1 MFRGSRTSLSSK
13 KYRVWT
19 SYKHKRNNR
28 KKRGKCSHN
37 LLFLWPLLKGNHA
50 LFMGREQYFWFPKPG
65 FNLYSEDILTLRTW
79 LTTRRVGKCTL
90 VTMVTDFTA
99 SHLNRCTALVEIQ
112 HNVIKSMIVF
122 CIHLAVWNN
131 VCSRFRG
138 IEYKKIYFICW
149 LIVKKKPAQPLFMG
163 HFPW

>member
-13 KYRVWT
+13 KYRAERPINT
-19 SYKHKRNNR
+19 R
-28 KKRGKCSHN
+28 KTKEKNEKNVLIIFC
-37 LLFLWPLLKGNHA
+37 FLWPLLKGNHA
-50 LFMGREQYFWFPKPG
+50 LFMGREHYFWFPKPG
-65 FNLYSEDILTLRTW
+65 FNLYSEENVADHKKGWKVYT
-79 LTTRRVGKCTL
+79 C
-90 VTMVTDFTA
+90 
-99 SHLNRCTALVEIQ
+99 
-112 HNVIKSMIVF
+112 HNGDRFHSISLKSVYCPCGNSTQCNYRINKSMIVF

-138 IEYKKIYFICW
+138 IEYKKIHFICW